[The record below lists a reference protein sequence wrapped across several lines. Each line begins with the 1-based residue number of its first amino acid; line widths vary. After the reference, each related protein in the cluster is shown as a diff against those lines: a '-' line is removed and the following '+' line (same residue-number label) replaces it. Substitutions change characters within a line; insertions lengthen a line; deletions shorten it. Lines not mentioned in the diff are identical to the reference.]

1 MDDFTAFTGSYL
13 SKQGHDQGL
22 CNTGVKVTH
31 IPTGKYPDI
40 NSKLTKH
47 EQSLCTKQDY
57 VTT

>member
-22 CNTGVKVTH
+22 CNAGVKVTH
-31 IPTGKYPDI
+31 IPTGKYRDI
-40 NSKLTKH
+40 NSKH